1 MMLKH
6 LDLSWNGFGN
16 EGALAMGEALKF
28 NNTLV
33 YLNLNNNRLTNEGV
47 SLLCRGLEF
56 NDTLRVLLVGCQSCA
71 VLSEHAIRLQINCK
85 VTLYSHPPVAGL
97 QLCNSRGSTGLG

>member
-28 NNTLV
+28 NSTLV
-33 YLNLNNNRLTNEGV
+33 HLNLGNNRLTNEGV
-47 SLLCRGLEF
+47 GMLCRGLEF
-56 NDTLRVLLVGCQSCA
+56 NDTLRVLLVGEQNRMKPTHIISTA
-71 VLSEHAIRLQINCK
+71 AD
-85 VTLYSHPPVAGL
+85 TLYKL
-97 QLCNSRGSTGLG
+97 ML

>member
-1 MMLKH
+1 MTWTLLDHISPQVNMMVKH

-28 NNTLV
+28 NSTLV

-47 SLLCRGLEF
+47 AMMCKGLEF
-56 NDTLRVLLVGCQSCA
+56 NDTLRVLLV
-71 VLSEHAIRLQINCK
+71 
-85 VTLYSHPPVAGL
+85 
-97 QLCNSRGSTGLG
+97 RGQF